1 MSERLT
7 DKRAVFN
14 ALHIAIDSEKSLV
27 DAYKHDKNEPS
38 VQAAERNIT
47 AFKRV
52 LKRYYGS
59 EVHPLDKQIAEM
71 PAHFVTVTGMLK
83 GFSDERG

>member
-14 ALHIAIDSEKSLV
+14 ALHIAIDTELSLI
-27 DAYKHDKNEPS
+27 DAYKFDKNEPG
-38 VQAAERNIT
+38 VKAAERNIT
-47 AFKRV
+47 AFRRV

-59 EVHPLDKQIAEM
+59 AVHPLDKQIAEM

-83 GFSDERG
+83 GFSNE